1 MSQIYFKLANILKNM
16 SVNFRGFTI
25 NVFQIVDE
33 GALPLFL
40 KMLQHDD
47 VREQSSAARII
58 WTLSFDKDVRQKIKD
73 FPELVPILEKLTES
87 TNKSL
92 QNNASGA
99 LWVIRGD
106 NDVTKESSKYFTLY
120 SIITPFDAF
129 EISCI

>member
-1 MSQIYFKLANILKNM
+1 MVSE
-16 SVNFRGFTI
+16 
-25 NVFQIVDE
+25 FQIIEE

-73 FPELVPILEKLTES
+73 FPELVPIIEKLTES

-92 QNNASGA
+92 QTNTTGA

-106 NDVTKESSKYFTLY
+106 NDVSRETSEYANQSGY
-120 SIITPFDAF
+120 
-129 EISCI
+129 

>member
-1 MSQIYFKLANILKNM
+1 MSQIYLELANILKNM

-47 VREQSSAARII
+47 VREQSSSARII

-106 NDVTKESSKYFTLY
+106 NDVTKESSKY
-120 SIITPFDAF
+120 
-129 EISCI
+129 